1 MLRDLGG
8 LFWRDDGHGLVVHVL
23 LPLVRVRL
31 EEGLSFVVVEE
42 LGVQLSAFLRLL
54 RGLQLQDVDLLWFTL
69 WLIGN
74 WRSFRGV
81 LMSVSVIIVIVIEA
95 IVPPLTHERCFM
107 FCLFSFSSHLCTL
120 LVVTL
125 SSAAKQNR
133 SS

>member
-31 EEGLSFVVVEE
+31 EEGLAFVVVEE

-74 WRSFRGV
+74 WRSIRGV
-81 LMSVSVIIVIVIEA
+81 IMSLSVIIVIVIE
-95 IVPPLTHERCFM
+95 VSEELTFG
-107 FCLFSFSSHLCTL
+107 LFE
-120 LVVTL
+120 TL
-125 SSAAKQNR
+125 SVR
-133 SS
+133 HVLGEEGLLFRIGILT

>member
-42 LGVQLSAFLRLL
+42 LGVQLSALLRLL
-54 RGLQLQDVDLLWFTL
+54 RGLQLQDVDLFWFTL
-69 WLIGN
+69 WLIGD

-81 LMSVSVIIVIVIEA
+81 IMSLSVIIVIVIE
-95 IVPPLTHERCFM
+95 VSEELTFGFFE
-107 FCLFSFSSHLCTL
+107 
-120 LVVTL
+120 TL
-125 SSAAKQNR
+125 SVR
-133 SS
+133 HVLGEEGFLFRIGIFT

>member
-31 EEGLSFVVVEE
+31 EEGLAFVVVEE

-81 LMSVSVIIVIVIEA
+81 IMSLSVIIVIVIE
-95 IVPPLTHERCFM
+95 VSEELTFG
-107 FCLFSFSSHLCTL
+107 LFE
-120 LVVTL
+120 TL
-125 SSAAKQNR
+125 SVR
-133 SS
+133 HVLLEEGLLFRIGILT